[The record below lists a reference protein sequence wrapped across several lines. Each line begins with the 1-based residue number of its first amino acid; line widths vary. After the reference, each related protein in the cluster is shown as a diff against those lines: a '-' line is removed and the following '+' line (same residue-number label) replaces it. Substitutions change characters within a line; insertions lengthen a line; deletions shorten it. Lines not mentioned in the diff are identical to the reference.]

1 MYDYVIVGA
10 GSAGCVLAHRLS
22 ADPGCRVLLVEAGA
36 RDWHPL
42 IHMPAGLGRLVHNA
56 RINWNYSTEPEPAL
70 EGRRLWWPRGKVWG
84 GSSSINAMCYVRG
97 VPADYDGWA
106 AAGAHGWDWDTVLP
120 YFRRSE
126 GNTRG
131 ADALHGGDGPL
142 SVSDLRHHNRLSAA
156 FVEAG
161 QQAGY
166 PHNPDFNGPRQQ
178 GVGFYQ
184 VTQKDGARCSTAS
197 AYLAPV
203 RHRRNLKIVSG
214 ALVRRLLVENGRATG
229 IAYAAGGTE
238 QQARAEREVLVCA
251 G

>member
-126 GNTRG
+126 GN
-131 ADALHGGDGPL
+131 
-142 SVSDLRHHNRLSAA
+142 
-156 FVEAG
+156 
-161 QQAGY
+161 
-166 PHNPDFNGPRQQ
+166 
-178 GVGFYQ
+178 
-184 VTQKDGARCSTAS
+184 
-197 AYLAPV
+197 
-203 RHRRNLKIVSG
+203 
-214 ALVRRLLVENGRATG
+214 
-229 IAYAAGGTE
+229 
-238 QQARAEREVLVCA
+238 
-251 G
+251 